1 MGPCGELATCA
12 QTVARAYMPLGTASS
27 YSIRSAALP
36 VSSGAT
42 LVAWERAGA
51 RSEDPA
57 SVYVAAVDRLGK
69 VSGARKAADGA
80 SPVLLR
86 GAGGAV
92 ELWYRGG
99 VDMRRVVRL
108 ALDESGA
115 RGRLDRRGLCADA
128 VGRRR

>member
-27 YSIRSAALP
+27 YSIRS
-36 VSSGAT
+36 
-42 LVAWERAGA
+42 
-51 RSEDPA
+51 
-57 SVYVAAVDRLGK
+57 VDRLGK